1 MWIKHEASRNT
12 GTVKNP
18 GARISSVVGLW
29 LGKQVFAN
37 QMTLLNRL
45 FLDQDE
51 AGRAELFT
59 AVEAREFL

>member
-1 MWIKHEASRNT
+1 MWIKQEASRNT

-18 GARISSVVGLW
+18 RARISSVVGLW
-29 LGKQVFAN
+29 LGKQVFAS

-59 AVEAREFL
+59 TVEAREFL